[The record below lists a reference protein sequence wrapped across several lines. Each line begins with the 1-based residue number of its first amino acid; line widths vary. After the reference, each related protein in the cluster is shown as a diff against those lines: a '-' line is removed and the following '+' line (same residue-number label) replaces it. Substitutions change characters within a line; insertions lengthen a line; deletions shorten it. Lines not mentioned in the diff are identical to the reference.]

1 MTLWKWS
8 QTASSNGTADSS
20 IDWAEGMAPS
30 AVNNSARAEMAAVA
44 KYRDDVSGTKIT
56 TGGSADAY
64 TVTTNQALT
73 SLTDGFKVSF
83 ILSATNTGASTI
95 NVDSLGTKP
104 LRTVTG
110 TALVAGEI
118 VSGCVYTAAYD
129 SGNDEWLIHGGSI
142 TSRLSALV
150 PAGSVI
156 PYAGSSAPSGYL
168 LCYGQAVS
176 RTTYAALF
184 SAISTT
190 YGAGDN
196 STTFN
201 LPDLRGRVVGGKDD
215 MGGSAASRLT
225 STYFGTAATTLGAAG
240 GSESHSLTEAQNASH
255 THTVNLGHTHT
266 VSVGSTGGVVDTSDP
281 GGSDLPNNTGTLTT
295 SAASLTGTTNQT
307 SASSGSGIAHNNTQ
321 PTLILNYIIKT

>member
-1 MTLWKWS
+1 MTFWKWS

-20 IDWAEGMAPS
+20 INWAEGQAPS
-30 AVNNSARAEMAAVA
+30 SVNDSARAMMAAAA
-44 KYRDDVSGTKIT
+44 KYRDDVAGTKVS

-64 TVTTNQALT
+64 TFTSNQSLT
-73 SLTDGFKVSF
+73 SLTDGFKIAF

-95 NVDSLGTKP
+95 NVDSLGAKP
-104 LRTVTG
+104 LRTLSG

-129 SGNDEWLIHGGSI
+129 SGNDEWLIHGGNI

-190 YGAGDN
+190 YGVGDN

-201 LPDLRGRVVGGKDD
+201 VPDLRGRVVAGQDD
-215 MGGSAASRLT
+215 MGGSSANRLT
-225 STYFGTAATTLGAAG
+225 GLTDGVDGDTLGGAGGLESTTLTALHIP
-240 GSESHSLTEAQNASH
+240 E
-255 THTVNLGHTHT
+255 
-266 VSVGSTGGVVDTSDP
+266 
-281 GGSDLPNNTGTLTT
+281 
-295 SAASLTGTTNQT
+295 LTGTTNTTGAHTHTT
-307 SASSGSGIAHNNTQ
+307 SGTISGGGSSVDTNNGGGNITSTTSSSNGDHSHTVTVNAGTAAAHNNVQ

>member
-1 MTLWKWS
+1 MTLYKWS
-8 QTASSNGTADSS
+8 TTASSNATADST

-44 KYRDDVSGTKIT
+44 KYRDDVAGTKIT

-64 TVTTNQALT
+64 TVTTNQTLT

-104 LRTVTG
+104 LRTITG

-118 VSGCVYTAAYD
+118 VAGCLYTASYD
-129 SGNDEWLIHGGSI
+129 SGNDEWLIHGGNL
-142 TSRLSALV
+142 TARLSALV
-150 PAGSVI
+150 PAGIII
-156 PYAGSSAPSGYL
+156 PYGGTSAPTGYL

-176 RTTYAALF
+176 RTTYATLF

-190 YGAGDN
+190 YGVGDN

-201 LPDLRGRVVGGKDD
+201 LPDLRGRVVAGQDD
-215 MGGSAASRLT
+215 MGGSSANRLT
-225 STYFGTAATTLGAAG
+225 GLTDGVDGDALGGAGGLESTTLTIAQMPAHDHGGSTGSAGAHTDAITAGSNAAAG
-240 GSESHSLTEAQNASH
+240 SDRLVPASNSTPNH
-255 THTVNLGHTHT
+255 THTI
-266 VSVGSTGGVVDTSDP
+266 SSQGG
-281 GGSDLPNNTGTLTT
+281 GG
-295 SAASLTGTTNQT
+295 
-307 SASSGSGIAHNNTQ
+307 AHNNVQ